1 MKSMFRDWSKR
12 AVEQELM
19 DDFTIG
25 GDELREALRHLR
37 RLNRIFAAAAPT
49 LYGIERLYIEADKPT
64 RLSILD
70 IGSGSGDV
78 NRRLLQW
85 ADANRIEIAITL
97 VDITTEACEEAIELF
112 QAEPRVH
119 VTQSDLFDVPERSV
133 DIVTGTQFLHHF
145 SDDELPAVILKMLA
159 IARIGVVINDIHRHW
174 LAWAAVWLMARF
186 LSSNRYI
193 LNDGPLSVAKGFQAE
208 DWERLKHSLG
218 EKAELSYSWRP
229 LFRYAVV
236 IRQPRHNPLV
246 RGRL

>member
-1 MKSMFRDWSKR
+1 MYRDWSKR

-19 DDFTIG
+19 DDFTTG

-49 LYGIERLYIEADKPT
+49 LYGIERLWLEADKPK
-64 RLSILD
+64 RLSIMD

-85 ADANRIEIAITL
+85 ADSNRIEIAITL
-97 VDITTEACEEAIELF
+97 VDITAEACEEAKELF
-112 QAEPRVH
+112 QDETRVN
-119 VTQSDLFDVPERSV
+119 VMQNDLFDVPEHSI

-159 IARIGVVINDIHRHW
+159 ITRLGVVINDIHRHW
-174 LAWAAVWLMARF
+174 LAWAAVWLTARI
-186 LSSNRYI
+186 LSRNRYI
-193 LNDGPLSVAKGFQAE
+193 LNDGPLSVAKGFQAK

-236 IRQPRHNPLV
+236 FRKSLV
-246 RGRL
+246 RARL